1 MILKDWILFY
11 KIKKRICFYISEDI
25 RVKFLFC
32 GRRGIGIILSFL
44 SSSQYPNFRVLGF
57 YGFYG
62 LNNLKGGQNEENNF
76 PFNSNWG
83 NRV

>member
-11 KIKKRICFYISEDI
+11 KIKKRIYFYISENI

-32 GRRGIGIILSFL
+32 GRRDIGIILSFL

-57 YGFYG
+57 MDYKEF
-62 LNNLKGGQNEENNF
+62 KR
-76 PFNSNWG
+76 
-83 NRV
+83 RVK